1 MNPVTGLSLGRIAV
15 GAVSLADPNLAGK
28 LFQLDP
34 ASNRQLSYV
43 TRLFGSREVALGL
56 ATLVARGRTRRN
68 LVLLGVL
75 VDAADAGT
83 GYLGIQEGTVSKQ
96 TGGAL
101 IGPAV
106 GAVLAGLL
114 GLRTSKKKVAAP
126 A

>member
-15 GAVSLADPNLAGK
+15 GAVALADPQLAGK

-34 ASNRQLSYV
+34 ANNPQLPYV
-43 TRLFGSREVALGL
+43 ARLFGSREIALGA
-56 ATLVARGRTRRN
+56 ATLVARGTTRRN

-83 GYLGIQEGTVSKQ
+83 GYLGIQEGSVSKQ

-101 IGPAV
+101 IGPAI

-114 GLRTSKKKVAAP
+114 GLRVKKKVVLA
-126 A
+126 

>member
-15 GAVSLADPNLAGK
+15 GAISLADPQRAGK

-34 ASNRQLSYV
+34 VGNPQLSYV
-43 TRLFGSREVALGL
+43 ARLFGSREVALGA
-56 ATLVARGRTRRN
+56 ATLLARGKTRRN
-68 LVLLGVL
+68 LVLLGIL

-106 GAVLAGLL
+106 GAIVAGLL
-114 GLRTSKKKVAAP
+114 GLRVKKKVVAA
-126 A
+126 

>member
-15 GAVSLADPNLAGK
+15 GTVALADPNLAGK

-34 ASNRQLSYV
+34 AANQQLSYV

-56 ATLVARGRTRRN
+56 ATLVARGKTRRN

-83 GYLGIQEGTVSKQ
+83 GYLGIQEGVVSKQ

-114 GLRTSKKKVAAP
+114 GLRTKKKVAAGG
-126 A
+126 